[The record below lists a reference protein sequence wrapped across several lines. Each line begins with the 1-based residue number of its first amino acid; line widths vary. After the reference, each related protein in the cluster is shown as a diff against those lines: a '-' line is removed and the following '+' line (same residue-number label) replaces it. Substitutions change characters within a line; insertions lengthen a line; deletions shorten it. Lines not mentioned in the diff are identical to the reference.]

1 VVESGSDAE
10 SPTTPI
16 AVLPVKKRTAA
27 AKAKDDTSAEVPT
40 KKRKTATPKTKAAA
54 ANGEASTP
62 TPKAKAAAAAATPKS
77 TSKGKPIKVP
87 ESYDEFSASD
97 KVLVHLRK
105 EGKGWEEVEKAWTA
119 LTGVVPGK
127 DVLRKREAK
136 LRPLA
141 VEWKAGDVSFSF
153 LSLTV
158 LTMLMYSTTGSQAC
172 CFQGPSRG

>member
-1 VVESGSDAE
+1 MVESGSDAE

-16 AVLPVKKRTAA
+16 AVLSAKKRSAA

-40 KKRKTATPKTKAAA
+40 KKRKTATPK
-54 ANGEASTP
+54 
-62 TPKAKAAAAAATPKS
+62 AKTAAAAAAATTPKS

-97 KVLVHLRK
+97 KLLVNLRK